1 MSIWQNQIC
10 VKIYSRRDLITLPVH
25 LLVDSGR
32 RISTQKTSVKKSGI
46 PERTVTERLNHP
58 EKIKLEDLYKL
69 ADVAGIRIIFQ
80 QKEIPE

>member
-1 MSIWQNQIC
+1 MAKSNLCENLQQKRFDYVAGALTGGFRQKNLNT
-10 VKIYSRRDLITLPVH
+10 KD
-25 LLVDSGR
+25 
-32 RISTQKTSVKKSGI
+32 ISKKSGI
-46 PERTVTERLNHP
+46 PERTVTERLYHP

>member
-32 RISTQKTSVKKSGI
+32 RISTQKTSVKKAESLSNGTFKS
-46 PERTVTERLNHP
+46 PGKD
-58 EKIKLEDLYKL
+58 KI
-69 ADVAGIRIIFQ
+69 GGFI
-80 QKEIPE
+80 

>member
-10 VKIYSRRDLITLPVH
+10 VKIYSRRDLITLPGA
-25 LLVDSGR
+25 LTGGFRQKNLNTKD
-32 RISTQKTSVKKSGI
+32 ISKKSGI